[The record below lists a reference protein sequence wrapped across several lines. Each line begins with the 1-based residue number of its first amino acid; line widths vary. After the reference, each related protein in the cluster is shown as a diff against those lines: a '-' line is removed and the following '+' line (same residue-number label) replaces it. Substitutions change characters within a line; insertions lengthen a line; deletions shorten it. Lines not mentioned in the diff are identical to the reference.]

1 MSTLNKIK
9 NGFQGLFT
17 ENGAEKD
24 SVNPNTPEE
33 QRIYDTVYQDYQVF
47 KQARQQMDDIWRKE
61 QRFYM
66 GDHWKGLR
74 SDAVSKLRPDAV
86 ENITFSQIE
95 SIVGKLTGWMPYPNF
110 TAQEEGD
117 EGKARDLNDFMPF
130 ELRQI
135 KFKQKHTRAVRR
147 MVIHGPLIYKTVF
160 DPTVEGGRGMNRY
173 EGRNDIIPVDFGTFF
188 PDPRIKDFIYLQKM
202 GGIII
207 NVPKPLEYFKER
219 WPKQGTKVQPDIG
232 TLETDVFNIDTDDGN
247 LSTDATRQQM
257 SGLIEYWYRGL
268 PKQVSA
274 EDKKLFREM
283 AEEKLME
290 GVDPSEY
297 LAKADGKMEGV
308 HCIYITTSGVFLEH
322 KAYVFDH
329 GQYPF
334 VARTLYP
341 SESNPWGK
349 GFMRDMIKPQIMKN
363 KYAEISVETMA
374 KQGNAAIMY
383 EEGSI
388 SKPRTWAEQ
397 RSMPGAMLPVAT
409 GRMSGVKELEGVNVP
424 STVFNMLNYYDEMLQ
439 KIPGQF
445 DSANGQ
451 ANSNV
456 TSGAQAKALM
466 AAAGTRL
473 NTVSDLIQDALEEVF
488 SQYVE
493 LIAQF
498 YTTERIAR
506 VTGRTVT
513 MSRDN
518 MVSRVPSDYTPPDPM
533 VEEMG
538 AGDMQLPD
546 PMQGMDMMGQM
557 DQMSMMPEPVEVQ
570 EEFVPEFD
578 ILVQI
583 GVDKPQDREYWLQ
596 LAFNLLQTMDPIT
609 QQPMIDAEAV
619 RYVITTGR
627 MEPMDVIKRRIE
639 EESGKQQQFMQAQ
652 QQAQEAQ
659 AQVQQLSQENQSMQQ
674 ALQQFGGEQMEREQ
688 RDREFE
694 QGLKQQKMNLEGAKV
709 AQQLMQP
716 GRPGQG

>member
-1 MSTLNKIK
+1 MSTLKKIQE
-9 NGFQGLFT
+9 GFKGLFT

-24 SVNPNTPEE
+24 SMNPNTPEE
-33 QRIYDTVYQDYQVF
+33 QKIYDTVYQDYQVF

-117 EGKARDLNDFMPF
+117 EEKARDLNDFMPF

-219 WPKQGTKVQPDIG
+219 WPKQGKKVQPDIG
-232 TLETDVFNIDTDDGN
+232 TLETDVFNIDSDDGN

-297 LAKADGKMEGV
+297 LAKAEGKMEGV

-341 SESNPWGK
+341 SEGNPWGK

-363 KYAEISVETMA
+363 KYAEIAVETMA
-374 KQGNAAIMY
+374 KMGNAAMMY
-383 EEGSI
+383 EEGAI

-397 RSMPGAMLPVAT
+397 RSMPGAMLPVEI
-409 GRMSGVKELEGVNVP
+409 GRMSGVKELDGVNVP
-424 STVFNMLNYYDEMLQ
+424 GTIMNMLNYYDEMLQ

-473 NTVSDLIQDALEEVF
+473 NTVSDMIQDALEEVF

-513 MSRDN
+513 MSRDSV
-518 MVSRVPSDYTPPDPM
+518 VSRVPSDYMPPDPM

-538 AGDMQLPD
+538 AGDMQSPD

-557 DQMSMMPEPVEVQ
+557 DPMSMMPEPVQVE

-674 ALQQFGGEQMEREQ
+674 TLQQFNSEQMEREQ

-709 AQQLMQP
+709 AHQLMQP

>member
-1 MSTLNKIK
+1 MSTLKKIQE
-9 NGFQGLFT
+9 GFKGLFT

-47 KQARQQMDDIWRKE
+47 KQSRQQMDDIWRKE

-117 EGKARDLNDFMPF
+117 EEKARDLNDFMPF

-219 WPKQGTKVQPDIG
+219 WPKQGKKVQPDIG
-232 TLETDVFNIDTDDGN
+232 TLETDVFNIDSDDGN

-341 SESNPWGK
+341 SEGNPWGK

-363 KYAEISVETMA
+363 KYAEIAVETMA
-374 KQGNAAIMY
+374 KQGNAAMMY
-383 EEGSI
+383 EEGAI

-397 RSMPGAMLPVAT
+397 RSMPGAMLPVET
-409 GRMSGVKELEGVNVP
+409 GRMGGVKELDGVNVP
-424 STVFNMLNYYDEMLQ
+424 GTIMNMLNYYDEMLQ

-518 MVSRVPSDYTPPDPM
+518 MVSRVPSDYMPPDPM

-538 AGDMQLPD
+538 AGDMHPPD

-557 DQMSMMPEPVEVQ
+557 DSMSMMPEPVEVQ

-596 LAFNLLQTMDPIT
+596 LAFNLLQTVDPIT

-674 ALQQFGGEQMEREQ
+674 ALQQFSGEQMEREQ

-716 GRPGQG
+716 AGPGQG